1 LTNQRTLIE
10 GVPAGLTLEA
20 AREWVRPRVTER
32 RFKHIEGVAYS
43 ARELA
48 KRAGCDAFMAE
59 LAGWLHDCCK
69 EIKDT
74 ELVQRA
80 REFGLT
86 LHPVEVE
93 NGHLLHG
100 PVGAQTA
107 RAELGLTN
115 QLILDAMSQ
124 HTLGEVGMTTLA
136 EVVFLADCIEPN
148 RPADCRTPIWNA
160 LTGASEGS
168 GDETAPKQTTGNE
181 LDLALAIL
189 IACDLGLRDLLT
201 IGRTIHPKT
210 VDVRNHYLKL
220 IQARRS

>member
-10 GVPAGLTLEA
+10 GVPTGLTLEA
-20 AREWVRPRVTER
+20 AREWVRPRVSDR
-32 RFKHIEGVAYS
+32 RFKHTEGVAYS

-74 ELVQRA
+74 ELVHRA

-115 QLILDAMSQ
+115 QMILDAMSQ

-160 LTGASEGS
+160 LTGVT
-168 GDETAPKQTTGNE
+168 DENAPKPVNAHE
-181 LDLALAIL
+181 LDLPTALL
-189 IACDLGLRDLLT
+189 VACDLGLRDLLT

-220 IQARRS
+220 IQQRRN